1 MSGRAWTGDRG
12 SRGEPGWD
20 EPGRAEPG
28 RAEAGRAEAGRAE
41 AGRAEAGRAEAGRAE
56 AGRWPELEAALAVVN
71 RDVRATLT
79 LPGREPLTLMVVP
92 DPDGFDG
99 DQVYVAMA
107 DGRSHGNPVHSDDL
121 EEGAEPEPEPGDA
134 AAVLTVVAEA
144 AQETLME
151 LLWQVWP
158 LCREH
163 GTGMHPRPAGTS
175 GDWRPGET
183 AAVGPPVWW
192 CRGGRA
198 GDCHD
203 ASLIGELADTLP
215 GKERRALRRRGRR

>member
-1 MSGRAWTGDRG
+1 MSGRAGTGDRG
-12 SRGEPGWD
+12 RRGEPERG
-20 EPGRAEPG
+20 EPG
-28 RAEAGRAEAGRAE
+28 RAEAGRGEAGR
-41 AGRAEAGRAEAGRAE
+41 GE

-79 LPGREPLTLMVVP
+79 LPGREPLILMVVP

-121 EEGAEPEPEPGDA
+121 EEGAEPEPGDA

-175 GDWRPGET
+175 GDWYPGET
-183 AAVGPPVWW
+183 AAAGPPVWW

>member
-1 MSGRAWTGDRG
+1 MSGRAGTGDRG
-12 SRGEPGWD
+12 RRGEPGR
-20 EPGRAEPG
+20 G
-28 RAEAGRAEAGRAE
+28 EAGRAEAGRP
-41 AGRAEAGRAEAGRAE
+41 EAGRAE

-79 LPGREPLTLMVVP
+79 LPGREPLILMVVP

-121 EEGAEPEPEPGDA
+121 EEGAEPEPGDA

-175 GDWRPGET
+175 GDWYPGET
-183 AAVGPPVWW
+183 AAAGPPVWW

>member
-1 MSGRAWTGDRG
+1 M
-12 SRGEPGWD
+12 
-20 EPGRAEPG
+20 
-28 RAEAGRAEAGRAE
+28 
-41 AGRAEAGRAEAGRAE
+41 
-56 AGRWPELEAALAVVN
+56 VN

-79 LPGREPLTLMVVP
+79 LPGREPLILMVVP

-121 EEGAEPEPEPGDA
+121 EEGAEPEPGDA

-175 GDWRPGET
+175 GEWYPGET

>member
-1 MSGRAWTGDRG
+1 MSGRAGAGDRG
-12 SRGEPGWD
+12 SRGEP
-20 EPGRAEPG
+20 
-28 RAEAGRAEAGRAE
+28 
-41 AGRAEAGRAEAGRAE
+41 GRAEAGRAE

-79 LPGREPLTLMVVP
+79 LPGREPLILMVVP

-121 EEGAEPEPEPGDA
+121 EEGAEPEPGDA

-175 GDWRPGET
+175 GDWCPGET

>member
-1 MSGRAWTGDRG
+1 MSGRAGTGDRG
-12 SRGEPGWD
+12 RRGEPGWG
-20 EPGRAEPG
+20 EPRQAEPG
-28 RAEAGRAEAGRAE
+28 Q
-41 AGRAEAGRAEAGRAE
+41 AEAGRAE

-79 LPGREPLTLMVVP
+79 LPGREPLILMAVP

-107 DGRSHGNPVHSDDL
+107 DGRSHGNPVHSDDP
-121 EEGAEPEPEPGDA
+121 EEGAEPEPVDA

-175 GDWRPGET
+175 EDWCPGET
-183 AAVGPPVWW
+183 AAAGPPVWW

-215 GKERRALRRRGRR
+215 GKERRALRRKGRR

>member
-1 MSGRAWTGDRG
+1 MSGRAGTGDRG
-12 SRGEPGWD
+12 CRGEPGRGEPGW
-20 EPGRAEPG
+20 
-28 RAEAGRAEAGRAE
+28 
-41 AGRAEAGRAEAGRAE
+41 AE

-79 LPGREPLTLMVVP
+79 LPGREPLILMVVP

-121 EEGAEPEPEPGDA
+121 EEGTEPEPEPGDA

-175 GDWRPGET
+175 GEWYPGET

-215 GKERRALRRRGRR
+215 GKERRALRRKGRR

>member
-1 MSGRAWTGDRG
+1 MSGRAGTGDRG
-12 SRGEPGWD
+12 CRGEPGRGEPGW
-20 EPGRAEPG
+20 
-28 RAEAGRAEAGRAE
+28 
-41 AGRAEAGRAEAGRAE
+41 AEAGRAEAGRAE

-79 LPGREPLTLMVVP
+79 LPGREPLILMVVP

-121 EEGAEPEPEPGDA
+121 EEGAEPEPGDA

-175 GDWRPGET
+175 GDWYPGET
-183 AAVGPPVWW
+183 AAAGPPVWW

-215 GKERRALRRRGRR
+215 GKERRALRRKGRR